1 MPDQPDNMLI
11 TPADFARLTTP
22 EQAVNFVEHKI
33 DVWVQWTLKQPPPP
47 TDELTSRA
55 YLIWERR
62 LMMAYGEI
70 VGAMQAMEAMGQIS
84 INQFKELKLRVI
96 AATTRKA
103 GAVQMGVDP

>member
-11 TPADFARLTTP
+11 TPADFATLDTP

-33 DVWVQWTLKQPPPP
+33 KVWVDWTLTKPPPP
-47 TDELTSRA
+47 TDDLTSRA

-62 LMMAYGEI
+62 HLIAYGEI
-70 VGAMQAMEAMGQIS
+70 IGAMQALQAFNKIS
-84 INQFKELKLRVI
+84 IKQFKVLKLKVI
-96 AATTRKA
+96 AATVRKA